1 MTRPSKP
8 TLTVLYGRAD
18 RFSTSYQTTQL
29 VEALRPWFEPR
40 HLRLGGGPGGRWR
53 SQAER
58 LWRNL
63 LLPWLTWPRTDY
75 LLYGND
81 GLGDLRCWRARRIVY
96 WYDAPWDYA
105 ARPPRPRQFID
116 WLRCRNV
123 IVADHVFAV
132 SQIQVR
138 LARLLRPG
146 REESVRYLPVGVDC
160 CFFDPAKANPDA
172 ARQRYRLGESV
183 VIGYLGYLGS
193 WRGRFAG
200 EPLVEIAPL
209 LLARRPVHFLVVGSG
224 PAEERF
230 RQRVAEMGLDKH
242 FTLTGYVEAE
252 WLPHCLAAMDI
263 CVDTLEE
270 GFHSEARSETKL
282 KQYMAMGRACVAT
295 ALGENRVDLEEGKCG
310 VLVEPGTQALLEG
323 IQSLCQD
330 VSRREQLGRAARRRA
345 EALYA
350 WPRLAERLAMGLGR
364 QPTGTT
370 PAA

>member
-18 RFSTSYQTTQL
+18 RFSTSYQTTEL

-40 HLRLGGGPGGRWR
+40 YLRLGAGLGRPWR
-53 SQAER
+53 GQAKR

-63 LLPWLTWPRTDY
+63 LLPSLTQPRTDY

-81 GLGDLRCWRARRIVY
+81 GLGDLRCWRARRILY
-96 WYDAPWDYA
+96 WYDAPWNYA
-105 ARPPRPRQFID
+105 VRRPRPHQFID

-123 IVADHVFAV
+123 IVADQVFAV
-132 SQIQVR
+132 SQAQVR
-138 LARLLRPG
+138 LARSLRPA
-146 REESVRYLPVGVDC
+146 REQSVCYLPVGVDC
-160 CFFDPAKANPDA
+160 RFFDPAKASPDA
-172 ARQRYRLGESV
+172 ARQRYRLGEGV
-183 VIGYLGYLGS
+183 VIGYLGYLGY
-193 WRGRFAG
+193 WRERFAG
-200 EPLVEIAPL
+200 EPLVEIAPR
-209 LLARRPVHFLVVGSG
+209 LLARQPVHFLVVGSG
-224 PAEERF
+224 PAEDLF
-230 RQRVAEMGLDKH
+230 RQRVAEMGLNDH
-242 FTLTGYVEAE
+242 FTFTGFVEAE

-310 VLVEPGTQALLEG
+310 VLVKPGAQALLEG
-323 IQSLCQD
+323 IQGLCQD
-330 VSRREQLGRAARRRA
+330 LSRREQLGSAARRRA
-345 EALYA
+345 EAVYA
-350 WPRLAERLAMGLGR
+350 WPRLAERLATGLGL
-364 QPTGTT
+364 QPTGAT